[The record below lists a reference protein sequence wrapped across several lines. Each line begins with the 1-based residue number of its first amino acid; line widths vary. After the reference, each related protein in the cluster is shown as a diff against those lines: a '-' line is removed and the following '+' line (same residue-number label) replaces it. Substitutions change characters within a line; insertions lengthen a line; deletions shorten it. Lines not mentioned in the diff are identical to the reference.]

1 MNSPCPYCP
10 CSKIESNQTKA
21 NDVNSCFLFVSVH
34 EEPFC
39 QRSITTHTLKMFPSR
54 TVCQF
59 KAIDYGQTK
68 LHQAAYSGSYEKC
81 QQLVENAEEDVNI
94 LDRQT

>member
-1 MNSPCPYCP
+1 MMRTNTCY
-10 CSKIESNQTKA
+10 
-21 NDVNSCFLFVSVH
+21 LFVSVH

-39 QRSITTHTLKMFPSR
+39 QSGITTHTLKMFPSSR
-54 TVCQF
+54 VRQL

-68 LHQAAYSGSYEKC
+68 LHHAAYSGSFEKC
-81 QQLVENAEEDVNI
+81 QQLVENAEEDVNV

>member
-1 MNSPCPYCP
+1 MQQI
-10 CSKIESNQTKA
+10 IESNQTEA
-21 NDVNSCFLFVSVH
+21 NNENNCFLFVSVH

-39 QRSITTHTLKMFPSR
+39 QSGITTHTLKMFPSSR
-54 TVCQF
+54 VRQF
-59 KAIDYGQTK
+59 KAIDYGQTE
-68 LHQAAYSGSYEKC
+68 LHHAAYSGSYEKC

>member
-1 MNSPCPYCP
+1 MSLLPMQQR
-10 CSKIESNQTKA
+10 IECNQTEA
-21 NDVNSCFLFVSVH
+21 NDENSCFVFVSVH
-34 EEPFC
+34 EELFC
-39 QRSITTHTLKMFPSR
+39 QSGITTHTLKMFPSSR
-54 TVCQF
+54 VRQF

-81 QQLVENAEEDVNI
+81 QQLVENAEEDINV

>member
-1 MNSPCPYCP
+1 MQQI
-10 CSKIESNQTKA
+10 IESNQTEA
-21 NDVNSCFLFVSVH
+21 NNENNCFLFVSVH

-39 QRSITTHTLKMFPSR
+39 QSGITTHTLKMFPSR

-59 KAIDYGQTK
+59 KAIDYGQTE
-68 LHQAAYSGSYEKC
+68 LHHAAYSGSYEKC